1 MNRDGQTAHF
11 LYVLLS
17 ISQRMSFCL
26 LFYGFGNRLHST
38 VSLGKLIFF
47 ASFYFLIFLA
57 LFLPSIATE
66 FASLEVL
73 KLEKQIAEKQVN
85 LYC

>member
-1 MNRDGQTAHF
+1 MDR
-11 LYVLLS
+11 LLTFYTFS
-17 ISQRMSFCL
+17 LVYHKGWVSL
-26 LFYGFGNRLHST
+26 LFCGFGNRLHST

-85 LYC
+85 LYY

>member
-11 LYVLLS
+11 LYVLLHKGWVS
-17 ISQRMSFCL
+17 L
-26 LFYGFGNRLHST
+26 LFCGFGNRLHST

>member
-1 MNRDGQTAHF
+1 MDR
-11 LYVLLS
+11 LLT
-17 ISQRMSFCL
+17 
-26 LFYGFGNRLHST
+26 FYTFSLVYHKGW
-38 VSLGKLIFF
+38 VSLSYFTVLATVFIQQFHSGKLIFFF

-57 LFLPSIATE
+57 LFLSSIATE